1 MRLEGTSGT
10 RNRDFE
16 EKLRLGSVRTTSG
29 IYRKTIGLEV
39 VKRATAM
46 SSGCGK

>member
-1 MRLEGTSGT
+1 MRQDGTNGI

-16 EKLRLGSVRTTSG
+16 EQLRLGSERTSG

-39 VKRATAM
+39 VKRETAM
-46 SSGCGK
+46 SSGCGN